1 MNITPLEAWIAH
13 KIGADGTTLTRAKLE
28 AYQLERLQATLDLA
42 RARSR
47 FYRDLFADA
56 PLKLTQLADL
66 SQLPFTTAEDI
77 RSNPL
82 HFVCVSQDA
91 IQRVVTLDSS
101 GTTGN
106 PKRIYFTREDQELTI
121 DFFAAGMSTFTA
133 AGDRVLILLPGPTPG
148 SVGDLLATAL
158 DRIGAVAIKH
168 GPVRA
173 ATATLDVIRREGINV
188 LVGVPTQ
195 VLALARSPDQ
205 PPVRLK
211 SVLLTTDHVPDA
223 IKRAVESVWQCA
235 VYNHYGM
242 TEMGLGGGVDCAAHH
257 GYHVREADMLF
268 EIVDPVTG
276 LAVPDGDYGE
286 VAFTTLTRDGMP
298 LIRYR
303 TGDVSRF
310 LVESCACGT
319 TLRTLER
326 VRYRLSGRVA
336 LGDGYLTMADLDE
349 ALFGIEA
356 IRDFRAAV
364 EREQGRDCLVLDMA
378 WNAQEDLTTT
388 LDALLSAVP
397 ILQGVG
403 VRVQSA
409 GTLAAS
415 MAKRVIMDRKSA
427 HDA

>member
-13 KIGADGTTLTRAKLE
+13 KIGAEGTLLTRTRLE

-42 RARSR
+42 QARSR
-47 FYRDLFADA
+47 FYRNHFADV

-133 AGDRVLILLPGPTPG
+133 VGDRVLILLPGATPG

-168 GPVRA
+168 GPVRE

-195 VLALARSPDQ
+195 VLALARLPDQ

-211 SVLLTTDHVPDA
+211 SVLLSTDHVPDA
-223 IKRAVESVWQCA
+223 IRHAVESAWQCA

-268 EIVDPVTG
+268 EIVDPATG
-276 LAVPDGDYGE
+276 KNVPDGDYGE

-364 EREQGRDCLVLDMA
+364 EREQGRDCLVLDVA